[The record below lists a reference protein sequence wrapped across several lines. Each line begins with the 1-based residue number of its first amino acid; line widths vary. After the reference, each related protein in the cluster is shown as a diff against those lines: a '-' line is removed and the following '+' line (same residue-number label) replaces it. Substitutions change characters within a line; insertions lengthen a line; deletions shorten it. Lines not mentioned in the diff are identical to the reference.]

1 MSSSS
6 EGRTKVFISYC
17 HKDAEWLARLE
28 VHLKPMTRSGEITLW
43 SDSEI
48 KPGSNWKEEILRAI
62 DATKVAILLVS
73 ADFLASDFI
82 TDNELPR
89 LLAAA
94 SKGGAVILPVIL
106 SPCRFLKTEGISEFQ
121 ALNDPAR
128 PLISM
133 TKAEQEE
140 EFVKITEKVERSLKL
155 PSRESFPRDHNAE
168 CAKTDSRE
176 MRSQVREIIA
186 RFPDLRSR
194 SKE

>member
-6 EGRTKVFISYC
+6 TGRTKVFISYC

-48 KPGSNWKEEILRAI
+48 NPGSNWKEEILKAI
-62 DATKVAILLVS
+62 DATRVAILLVS

-82 TDNELPR
+82 TDDELPR

-106 SPCRFLKTEGISEFQ
+106 SPCRFLKTKGISEFQ
-121 ALNDPAR
+121 AVNDPAR

-140 EFVKITEKVERSLKL
+140 AFVKITEKVEK
-155 PSRESFPRDHNAE
+155 SFNMSQHDSSTQDQNRI
-168 CAKTDSRE
+168 CSKTDNPDMKSR
-176 MRSQVREIIA
+176 VREIIA

-194 SKE
+194 AKE